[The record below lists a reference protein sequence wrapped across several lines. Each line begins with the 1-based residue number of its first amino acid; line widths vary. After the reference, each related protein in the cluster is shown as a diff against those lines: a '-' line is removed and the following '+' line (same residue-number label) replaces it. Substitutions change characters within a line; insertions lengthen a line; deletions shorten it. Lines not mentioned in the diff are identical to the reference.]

1 MIKLIKNITIITLNL
16 LAVFLTIGF
25 FYVLFWGGCLMIDHC
40 YYNNFTGAF

>member
-25 FYVLFWGGCLMIDHC
+25 IWASFWILCLANDHC
-40 YYNNFTGAF
+40 YYNNIGGF